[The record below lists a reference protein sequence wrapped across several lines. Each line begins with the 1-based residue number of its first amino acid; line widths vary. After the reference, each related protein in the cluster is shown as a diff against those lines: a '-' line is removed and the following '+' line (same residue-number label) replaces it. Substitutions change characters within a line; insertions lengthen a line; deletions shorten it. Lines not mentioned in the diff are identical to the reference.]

1 MVLGAGLSLPVSAP
15 GASYTLSVT
24 NLGNGCLS
32 SNTVQVAIDTISPAA
47 DAGLGGTI
55 NCVVPQIAL
64 GGPGTSTGPE
74 FGYAWTLGGSL
85 ISTDI
90 NLPVSLPGNY
100 ILNVTNNQNGCSA
113 SSAVTILEDLVVP
126 TALAGA
132 DISLNCNNP
141 DDALDAAGS
150 SPGP

>member
-1 MVLGAGLSLPVSAP
+1 MVFGWFGAWGGFELAVRRRAP
-15 GASYTLSVT
+15 IPFSVT

-90 NLPVSLPGNY
+90 NLLVSFRELY
-100 ILNVTNNQNGCSA
+100 FECYQ
-113 SSAVTILEDLVVP
+113 
-126 TALAGA
+126 
-132 DISLNCNNP
+132 
-141 DDALDAAGS
+141 
-150 SPGP
+150 